1 VALTLLIYQ
10 KLEGKSKMPK
20 LIVLYLGKGDLQQGF
35 PTVTAQFWESEELTP
50 MQFTG
55 SLPAIPSLDKIYQR
69 WQLLYESLYN
79 NLAWRRTTAHP
90 EFEIDEEDEEITNIS
105 HVEFQ
110 DVSQDLKNQLNRWLS
125 SDSFLSIERKLR
137 TNLTPNDEIRL
148 ILVTENSNTLKLP
161 WSLWD
166 FLSDYPKAEISL
178 SPPEYA
184 RSLKRN
190 TNRAKKKFKIL
201 SILGNSSGIDVNQ
214 DQQILKQLPN
224 SDITFL
230 IEPKSQQLCDQL
242 WTSEWD
248 ILFFAGHSSSQGKGC
263 IQINSEES
271 LTIERLKYGLK
282 KAISSGLKLAIF
294 NSCDGLGLAQD
305 LADLHIPQVIVMR
318 EPIPDKVAQEFLK
331 HFLASFAKGKSLYL
345 SVREAREKLQG
356 LEAEFPCAT
365 WLPVICQNPAE
376 IPPNWQELHG
386 KTNPIQLLPNRHQL
400 RLILLCSLVSTLLV
414 AGFRFFGLLSPIE
427 LSTFD
432 ALMRS
437 RKIEKPDDRLLIV
450 TITADDIQAQN
461 KEARFG
467 SLSETTLSKL
477 LQKLEKHQPTAIGLD
492 IYRDYPSPKPELA
505 KQLRQN
511 HRLIGICKRPDA
523 NDDPIGTLPP
533 PEMPNSQLGFSDFVQ
548 DYDGAVRRHLLFITP
563 STTSRCTAAYAFST
577 RLALQYLQ
585 TKNILPEFTPDG
597 NLKLGKKIFPSISDR
612 TGGYQSVDA
621 AGSQILLNYRAM
633 TDPQMLAQRVTLGDL
648 LGDKVNPKAI
658 QNRIILIGSVAPS
671 AGDYWSTPY
680 GAGSSNQIFGVLVHA
695 HMVSQI
701 LSNVLDGRPLLWVWS
716 SGGEFAWIACW
727 AIIGGFIAWRFS
739 RLIIMGTV
747 VLISVIILIGLCWML
762 LNYGGWIP
770 LASPA
775 IALFLTNGTVVIL
788 LLKKKNYLEQ
798 IK

>member
-20 LIVLYLGKGDLQQGF
+20 LIVLNLGKGDLQQGF

-79 NLAWRRTTAHP
+79 NLAWRRSTAHP

-110 DVSQDLKNQLNRWLS
+110 DVSQNLKNQLNRWLS

-137 TNLTPNDEIRL
+137 TNLTPKDEIRL
-148 ILVTENSNTLKLP
+148 ILVTENSKTLKLP

-190 TNRAKKKFKIL
+190 TNRVKKKFKIL
-201 SILGNSSGIDVNQ
+201 SILGNSSGINVNQ
-214 DQQILKQLPN
+214 DQQILKQLPD

-271 LTIERLKYGLK
+271 LTIDQLKYGLK

-376 IPPNWQELHG
+376 IPPNWQDLHG
-386 KTNPIQLLPNRHQL
+386 KKNPIQLLPNRQQL

-414 AGFRFFGLLSPIE
+414 GGFRFFGLLSPIE

-432 ALMRS
+432 ILMRS

-467 SLSETTLSKL
+467 SLSETTLNKL
-477 LQKLEKHQPTAIGLD
+477 FQKLEKHQPTAIGLD

-523 NDDPIGTLPP
+523 QDDPIGTLPP

-633 TDPQMLAQRVTLGDL
+633 ADPQMVAQRVTLGDL

-680 GAGSSNQIFGVLVHA
+680 GAGSSKQIFGVLVHA

-716 SGGEFAWIACW
+716 GGGEFAWIACW

-739 RLIIMGTV
+739 RLIIMGTA
-747 VLISVIILIGLCWML
+747 VLISVIILIGLCWVL

-788 LLKKKNYLEQ
+788 LLKNKNYLEQ
-798 IK
+798 IR